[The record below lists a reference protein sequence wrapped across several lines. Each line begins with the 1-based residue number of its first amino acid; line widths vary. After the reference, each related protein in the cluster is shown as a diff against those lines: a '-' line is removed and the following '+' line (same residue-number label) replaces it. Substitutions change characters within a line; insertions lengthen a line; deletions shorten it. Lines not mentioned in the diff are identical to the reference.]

1 MPKCLNAAY
10 VRVLGWYSRCCMS
23 PPWLVIRAKD
33 PRQKEMLEGTSPLA
47 PTHLAK
53 QGSKCSSM
61 SPHVK
66 DKKKKKKT
74 KTKAQKK
81 TMTKAK
87 AKTKEKRNVIL

>member
-1 MPKCLNAAY
+1 MFKCSLD
-10 VRVLGWYSRCCMS
+10 VCGMVQLGCWLS

-66 DKKKKKKT
+66 HKKKKKT
-74 KTKAQKK
+74 TKANSK
-81 TMTKAK
+81 TNAK
-87 AKTKEKRNVIL
+87 RDVKGDLNINKSMCEL

>member
-1 MPKCLNAAY
+1 M
-10 VRVLGWYSRCCMS
+10 
-23 PPWLVIRAKD
+23 VIRAKD

-87 AKTKEKRNVIL
+87 AKKKTKEKRNVIL